1 MRIWALV
8 AILGLSGCSAMG
20 TALFGPAPAADPAAE
35 QEAQT
40 AASAAGPEQREPR
53 KVNPITGEIVGQSE
67 LDRALQR
74 LVDDLE
80 LAVTRLPSGRA
91 R

>member
-1 MRIWALV
+1 MPWARR
-8 AILGLSGCSAMG
+8 
-20 TALFGPAPAADPAAE
+20 LFGPAPAVDPAAE
-35 QEAQT
+35 PEAQT
-40 AASAAGPEQREPR
+40 HAGAAVPEQRKLR
-53 KVNPITGEIVGQSE
+53 KVNPITGQIVGQSE

>member
-1 MRIWALV
+1 MA
-8 AILGLSGCSAMG
+8 
-20 TALFGPAPAADPAAE
+20 
-35 QEAQT
+35 
-40 AASAAGPEQREPR
+40 
-53 KVNPITGEIVGQSE
+53 NPITGQIVGQSE

-91 R
+91 RGRDASVLAALTLCKRVNLDLIIEKQFVFAHS